1 MNGGNILQIALD
13 DFELNNPAG
22 GFTLPTEA
30 IEGLFGAPELRVE
43 TGDNFGR
50 DGGWINPSKYKARI
64 VQLEGQI
71 FDRDPVE
78 LEAKRIALTQHLS
91 QRNHDF
97 TMKVVTYAG
106 AQRFLT
112 VRVLRNPMPAL
123 ATKNKQTYD
132 LSLYAAD
139 PLYYENVEGDLMAIV
154 EKILPGG
161 FDIPFNI
168 PLDIGGGTPPTVI
181 TNNGSETMLP
191 VIKIRTPATNPQI
204 INRTTGAIMKVN
216 VSVNTGDELVI
227 DMKRSRITL
236 NGDSVFNMKPDFAIF
251 WGLVVGD
258 NQVEI
263 ITDVPSETTEAE
275 VYYSSAFISI

>member
-1 MNGGNILQIALD
+1 MNGGNILQLALD
-13 DFELNNPAG
+13 GFELNNPLG
-22 GFTLPTEA
+22 GFVLPASE

-64 VQLEGQI
+64 IQLEGQI
-71 FDRDPVE
+71 FDRDATE
-78 LEAKRIALTQHLS
+78 LEAKRIALVQHLS
-91 QRNHDF
+91 KRNHDY
-97 TMKVVTYAG
+97 TLRVVTYGG

-123 ATKNKQTYD
+123 STKNKQTYD

-139 PLYYENVEGDLMAIV
+139 PLYYDNVEGELMATV
-154 EKILPGG
+154 TKIMPGG

-168 PLDIGGGTPPTVI
+168 PLDIGGGTPPIVI

-191 VIKIRTPATNPQI
+191 VIKISTPATNPQI

-216 VSVNTGDELVI
+216 VSVNSGDELVI
-227 DMKRSRITL
+227 DMKRSTITL
-236 NGDSVFNMKPDFAIF
+236 NGQSVFNMKTDFAVF

-258 NQVEI
+258 NQIELV
-263 ITDVPSETTEAE
+263 TDISSEPTEAD